1 MNTVEQKQQEG
12 GKVAELPFYVR
23 NQIFRSKDQHLSGL
37 EIKRMAG
44 LPPEA
49 DLFLAVT
56 PPWQDERIGNED
68 RVDLARTEIE
78 HFYVKANLSYTLNGV
93 AFDSRSQYIQGR
105 RLRREGNIPETQDI
119 YLAAPSPWEPELIE
133 DDTFVD
139 LARPGAN
146 QFLSKDIAYRLIVN
160 AREDIWKKKKI
171 SYTEVVKLAFPNY
184 VDKTEQVYTVTY
196 KKGPVQ
202 NPEGSMVKGDTVFV
216 KDKMLFHVTATD
228 KS

>member
-1 MNTVEQKQQEG
+1 MNTLEQRQQEG
-12 GKVAELPFYVR
+12 GTVAELPFYVGNR
-23 NQIFRSKDQHLSGL
+23 LFKSTKQHSSGL
-37 EIKRMAG
+37 EIKGLAG
-44 LPPEA
+44 LPAEA

-78 HFYVKANLSYTLNGV
+78 HFYVKVSLPYTLNGV
-93 AFDSRSQYIQGR
+93 AFESRSQYIQGR
-105 RLRREGNIPETQDI
+105 RLRREGNVPETQDI
-119 YLAAPSPWEPELIE
+119 YLAALSPWEPELIE

-146 QFLSKDIAYRLIVN
+146 QFFSKDIAYRLIVN

-171 SYTEVVKLAFPNY
+171 SYAEVVKLAFPNY
-184 VDKTEQVYTVTY
+184 VDKAEQVYTVTY
-196 KKGPVQ
+196 KKGPAQ
-202 NPEGSMVKGDTVFV
+202 NPEGSMVKRDTVFV